1 MNHTN
6 NRHLLTVFFILCVV
20 AAVFSL
26 SPDAFAMEEISK
38 GRKVWD
44 NILLF
49 INFGILVFFF
59 IKYAKR
65 PLIDFLHGER
75 KMLEDILNT
84 VNEKLKEAKSLMNA
98 EADKLKD
105 IDGRLQEIRGTII
118 EIGQKEKEKTIE
130 TAKITAKKMIEDAQK
145 ESEYKLDM
153 AKKTLTNEMVD
164 IAISLVEKR
173 LKKRISA
180 ADDKKFI
187 DQFLGNLDKVKRY
200 HT

>member
-75 KMLEDILNT
+75 KKLEEILNT

-130 TAKITAKKMIEDAQK
+130 TAKITAEKMIEDAQK

-164 IAISLVEKR
+164 IAIALVEKR
-173 LKKRISA
+173 LKKRITA

-187 DQFLGNLDKVKRY
+187 DQFIVNLDKVKRY